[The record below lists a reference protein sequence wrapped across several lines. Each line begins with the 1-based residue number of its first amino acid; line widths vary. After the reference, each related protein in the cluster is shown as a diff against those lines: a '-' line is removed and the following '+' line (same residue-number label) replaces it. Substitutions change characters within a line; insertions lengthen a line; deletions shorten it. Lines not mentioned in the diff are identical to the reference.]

1 MFSASSRVE
10 ELLHVKQY
18 VDVRVP
24 NELKDTLRSL
34 TDIYCR
40 NGLYHYY
47 LTTAVKI
54 VSLCKLAG
62 LTSLIFPNS

>member
-1 MFSASSRVE
+1 MS
-10 ELLHVKQY
+10 HY
-18 VDVRVP
+18 VGIRVP

-34 TDIYCR
+34 TDINCR

-54 VSLCKLAG
+54 VSLYKLAG
-62 LTSLIFPNS
+62 LTSLIFLNS